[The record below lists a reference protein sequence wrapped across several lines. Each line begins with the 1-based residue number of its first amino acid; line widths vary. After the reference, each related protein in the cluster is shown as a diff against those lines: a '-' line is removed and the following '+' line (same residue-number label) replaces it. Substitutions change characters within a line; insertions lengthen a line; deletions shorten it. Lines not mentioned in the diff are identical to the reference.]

1 MARAIWGL
9 QSIYGNIP
17 NVFAHGRSV
26 RYRVLQ
32 NTAFFKRNLAST
44 ELLRKWP
51 GNRSEREIEIERER
65 EREGEREREREKE
78 READ

>member
-51 GNRSEREIEIERER
+51 GNRSERERDRDRDRDREG
-65 EREGEREREREKE
+65 EGERERERE
-78 READ
+78 R